1 MNWADLSA
9 LSEILGSVA
18 IVITLIYLSI
28 QTRQNAD
35 ATRANTRQE
44 VLAADQRL
52 LLNFVNDPELELIRY
67 KPDLTDVEK
76 ARLGW
81 VFITFTR
88 MRENNWLQYQNG
100 VLDKDTWESY
110 RNSMVLMF
118 GSRRGKAWWQ
128 NYIVN
133 PGLLDTQFTSEV
145 NELLANAPTR
155 DRSSVLAAFD

>member
-1 MNWADLSA
+1 MNWSELSA
-9 LSEILGSVA
+9 ISEFLGSVV

-35 ATRANTRQE
+35 AIMANTRQE

-67 KPDLTDVEK
+67 KPDLTDEEK

-81 VFITFTR
+81 VFVTFTR

-100 VLDKDTWESY
+100 VLDKDTWDSY
-110 RNSMVLMF
+110 RNSIVAMF
-118 GSRRGKAWWQ
+118 GNVKGKAWWQ
-128 NYIVN
+128 NYIVD
-133 PGLLDTQFTSEV
+133 PGLLDPQFTAEV
-145 NELLANAPTR
+145 NELLASAATR
-155 DRSSVLAAFD
+155 DRSSILAAFD

>member
-35 ATRANTRQE
+35 ATKANTRQE
-44 VLAADQRL
+44 VLAADQLL
-52 LLNFVNDPELELIRY
+52 LLNFVTDPELELLRY
-67 KPDLTDVEK
+67 KPDLTDEEK

-81 VFITFTR
+81 VFITFVR
-88 MRENNWLQYQNG
+88 MRENNWLQYKNG
-100 VLDKDTWESY
+100 VLDRDTWESY
-110 RNSMVLMF
+110 RASIVAML
-118 GSRRGKAWWQ
+118 GSCRGKAWWQ
-128 NYIVN
+128 NYVVN
-133 PGLLDTQFTSEV
+133 PGIWDTQFTSEV
-145 NELLANAPTR
+145 TELLANAPTR